1 MNPALKIELLTVA
14 DYLAGEEQGLVRHEF
29 VDGQVFAMAGA
40 SQEHNIIALNVASTL
55 RARLR
60 GSPCRAFIGDMKTRV
75 AAGNRDQFY
84 YPDIVVTCDPRD
96 TERYFKCFPKVVIE
110 VLSEATER
118 IDRTEKFWSYAQ
130 IETLEEY
137 VLIAQDR
144 MEVTVYR
151 RENRWEPE
159 VFSSV
164 HGRVRVDALQLDLAF
179 DEIYEGLKLPS

>member
-1 MNPALKIELLTVA
+1 MNPALKTEFLTVA
-14 DYLAGEEQGLVRHEF
+14 EYLAGEQQSEVRHEY

-40 SQEHNIIALNVASTL
+40 SEEHNMIALNVAATL

-75 AAGNRDQFY
+75 YAENRDQFY
-84 YPDIVVTCDPRD
+84 YPDIILTCDPRD
-96 TERYFKCFPKVVIE
+96 NDRYFKRFPKTLIE

-118 IDRTEKFWSYAQ
+118 TDRTEKFWSYPQ

-144 MEVTVYR
+144 LEVTIFR
-151 RENRWEPE
+151 RANDWASE
-159 VFSSV
+159 VESSRQ
-164 HGRVRVDALQLDLAF
+164 GRVQLRSLRVDLEVS
-179 DEIYEGLKLPS
+179 EIYEGLKF